1 MALNYQ
7 PKKQKDQKERP
18 PRAYAVREITLS
30 DGTIIG
36 VFAGNRGANPD
47 HDILIK
53 YQEKGKRLR
62 TPKHIHW
69 VIDLLIKKEH
79 DKELTL
85 KFMKYLRD
93 MYDQVEAFQSKEERG
108 TFKFK
113 QTTPDKLKPFEALNK
128 YGEYKVD
135 FIGHLIE
142 LMVKMEKNTPKDKP
156 AWVFR
161 QLMDALIQ
169 EKEIFV
175 VVSKATQIG
184 GGK

>member
-1 MALNYQ
+1 MRFKRDGKEYISIKEIKLN
-7 PKKQKDQKERP
+7 
-18 PRAYAVREITLS
+18 

-36 VFAGNRGANPD
+36 VFEGNRGANPD

-53 YQEKGKRLR
+53 YQESGKRLR

-79 DKELTL
+79 NKKLTL
-85 KFMKYLRD
+85 EFMKYLRD
-93 MYDQVEAFQSKEERG
+93 MYNKVESFKNKEDRKKCILKE
-108 TFKFK
+108 
-113 QTTPDKLKPFEALNK
+113 TTKEKLKKFEELNK

-142 LMVKMEKNTPKDKP
+142 LMIKMEKNTPPEKP
-156 AWVFR
+156 AREFR
-161 QLMDALIQ
+161 ELMDAMIQ

-175 VVSKATQIG
+175 IVSKATQIG
-184 GGK
+184 K

>member
-1 MALNYQ
+1 MKYKREGIEHHAF
-7 PKKQKDQKERP
+7 KE
-18 PRAYAVREITLS
+18 INLS

-36 VFAGNRGANPD
+36 VFEGTRGANPD

-53 YQEKGKRLR
+53 YQERGKRLR

-79 DKELTL
+79 DKKLTIE
-85 KFMKYLRD
+85 FMKYLRE
-93 MYDQVEAFQSKEERG
+93 MYDRVEAFKSKEDRALCFLKE
-108 TFKFK
+108 TV
-113 QTTPDKLKPFEALNK
+113 PEKLKKFEELNK

-142 LMVKMEKNTPKDKP
+142 LMIKMEKNTPTEKP
-156 AWVFR
+156 ARVFKE
-161 QLMDALIQ
+161 LMDSMIQ

-175 VVSKATQIG
+175 IVSKATQNG
-184 GGK
+184 R

>member
-1 MALNYQ
+1 MRF
-7 PKKQKDQKERP
+7 KRKGEEHETIKEI
-18 PRAYAVREITLS
+18 ELS

-79 DKELTL
+79 NKELTL
-85 KFMKYLRD
+85 KFMKYLRG
-93 MYDQVEAFQSKEERG
+93 MYDKVEAFKSKEDRKNCLLKE
-108 TFKFK
+108 
-113 QTTPDKLKPFEALNK
+113 TTKEKLKQFEELNK
-128 YGEYKVD
+128 YGEYKVE

-142 LMVKMEKNTPKDKP
+142 LIIKMEKNTPPEKP
-156 AWVFR
+156 ARVFR
-161 QLMDALIQ
+161 ELMDAMIN

-175 VVSKATQIG
+175 IVSKATQIG
-184 GGK
+184 